1 MPSTD
6 PNPPAVAVC
15 EGCGVLL
22 TGAPSAHPPRCP
34 RCEKAIGPRPLADAL
49 FLVALAVGGTLLV
62 TATTFTMTEVSA
74 EPPHGALVGAWRR
87 PATP

>member
-6 PNPPAVAVC
+6 PTPPAAAVC
-15 EGCGVLL
+15 EGCGVRLA
-22 TGAPSAHPPRCP
+22 GSPSPRVPRCP

-49 FLVALAVGGTLLV
+49 FMVALAVGGTLLV
-62 TATTFTMTEVSA
+62 TAATFTMTEVST
-74 EPPHGALVGAWRR
+74 EPSRGALIDAWRR